1 MSRIAWSKV
10 NPCTLYCVKQ
20 NAGDIGICCRRIEY
34 PFQLIDFLS
43 GKIGMMEPSRPSNPE
58 LGILESSGLN
68 KTQAGGFVHMMYKSS
83 ISKNISK
90 SVNHLRAPGTIPG
103 LRGCEAEM
111 F

>member
-83 ISKNISK
+83 ISKK
-90 SVNHLRAPGTIPG
+90 SASRRMLASLTLCGNVYLPIN
-103 LRGCEAEM
+103 
-111 F
+111 